1 MWRRQPGAKELAA
14 VCPTQP
20 FPLGYSFPSEGFVQA
35 SIEKHFA
42 ALGFIQSKEAHADY
56 YGKHP
61 DTGEE
66 WFVEAKGKTSDVGL
80 DFRTGL
86 GQLLQGMKE
95 PNRKYAIAIP
105 DIPQFIAQCNRVSER
120 VRELL
125 QIHWLI
131 VGEDGV
137 VRVVCWRANEVT
149 RMAKAVRA

>member
-1 MWRRQPGAKELAA
+1 VTK
-14 VCPTQP
+14 VP
-20 FPLGYSFPSEGFVQA
+20 FILGTSFPYEGFVQA
-35 SIEKHFA
+35 SIEKHFQ

-61 DTGEE
+61 ETGEE
-66 WFVEAKGKTSDVGL
+66 WLVEAKGKTSDIGL

-95 PNRKYAIAIP
+95 PNRKYGLAVP
-105 DIPQFIAQCNRVSER
+105 DIPQFVAQCNRVPER

-131 VGEDGV
+131 VGEDEG
-137 VRVVCWRANEVT
+137 VRVVET
-149 RMAKAVRA
+149 PI